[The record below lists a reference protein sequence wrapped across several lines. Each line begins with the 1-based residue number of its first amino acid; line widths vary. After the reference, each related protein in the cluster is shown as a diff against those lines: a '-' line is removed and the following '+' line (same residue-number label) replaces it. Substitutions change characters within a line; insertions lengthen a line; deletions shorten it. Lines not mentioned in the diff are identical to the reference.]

1 MNRKAPLIFVFLTKV
16 RVCAFKACLVP
27 DTCYTCNKY
36 WMYERM
42 DGTECLFQPEKI
54 TPIWLNLSMGR
65 WRWIRPNVESLQRRC
80 YHEIKFTSTGS
91 FVKLTRGL
99 YLWITLTQLLVK
111 LMSLLTVTLIIC
123 PWRVLRIKDAFLERF
138 SVPFE
143 DRGAPKT
150 RVVMM
155 TAPAGIILICLPNK
169 PNPAAPGFVETFF
182 SLAKRGGEGWI

>member
-91 FVKLTRGL
+91 FAKLTRGL

-111 LMSLLTVTLIIC
+111 LMSLLTGTLIIC
-123 PWRVLRIKDAFLERF
+123 KWHVLRIFIKNAFLEVF
-138 SVPFE
+138 SVPSE
-143 DRGAPKT
+143 DRSSKT
-150 RVVMM
+150 RVVM
-155 TAPAGIILICLPNK
+155 TSGTCRHHSHLFTK
-169 PNPAAPGFVETFF
+169 PNPAAPGFAETIF
-182 SLAKRGGEGWI
+182 SLAK